1 VLELLREIV
10 VKNDLENG
18 ILLTFMSEIK
28 SSSLDLGQ
36 REVLLQDH
44 EKTKKLFRLE
54 HTMESLS
61 ERARAETGNAISSRK
76 IRDWYHDY
84 LENQSFEEDL
94 RGSWK
99 RDMFLED
106 YDYALR
112 FQIYLKNER
121 KPTVDTATKEL
132 ESMILK
138 HPPKTEEGKKAFD
151 SLRPFSRRTVHRW
164 MVKLGCKYEK
174 ATVSYYTD
182 SHEAEETKRDMKE
195 RYSCFFL
202 LCFQFRSLS
211 LIYFSIGPAQLR
223 FAVRLPVWFE
233 VPLSKSTEAALKNRA
248 DILRAAD
255 ISPIISTTEEIS
267 DPIVRIHCDYLD
279 EAKHEEYRKHMMT
292 THGRP
297 GEYFYDIG
305 NPGWS
310 RFRCHHRHDENAC
323 KCKLPLYHIGQH
335 EAVFKQFALP
345 LWARMVGKGK

>member
-1 VLELLREIV
+1 M
-10 VKNDLENG
+10 KNDLENE
-18 ILLTFMSEIK
+18 ILITFMSEIK

-36 REVLLQDH
+36 REVMLQDH

-54 HTMESLS
+54 HTMEILS

-76 IRDWYHDY
+76 IREWYHDY

-121 KPTVDTATKEL
+121 KLTVDTATKEL

-138 HPPKTEEGKKAFD
+138 DPPKTEEGKKVFD

-195 RYSCFFL
+195 RYICFFL

-211 LIYFSIGPAQLR
+211 LIYFSIP
-223 FAVRLPVWFE
+223 
-233 VPLSKSTEAALKNRA
+233 
-248 DILRAAD
+248 
-255 ISPIISTTEEIS
+255 
-267 DPIVRIHCDYLD
+267 
-279 EAKHEEYRKHMMT
+279 
-292 THGRP
+292 
-297 GEYFYDIG
+297 
-305 NPGWS
+305 
-310 RFRCHHRHDENAC
+310 
-323 KCKLPLYHIGQH
+323 
-335 EAVFKQFALP
+335 
-345 LWARMVGKGK
+345 